1 MSNGILSGVPPA
13 EGCEDGVCAVAVVA
27 TTRQAEHAIWKR
39 FCIAPSPIGMPD
51 GCQRNAGRVGTQGS
65 FAHRQQFVYLI
76 SIARTSSGSRAD
88 AGRASLLV
96 SKHQP
101 LDLAYRQ
108 VQTLSRQARLEHPVY
123 DGLNHF

>member
-1 MSNGILSGVPPA
+1 
-13 EGCEDGVCAVAVVA
+13 
-27 TTRQAEHAIWKR
+27 
-39 FCIAPSPIGMPD
+39 MPD

-123 DGLNHF
+123 DGLNHFESIEFTHVQCHQCSVAHGWLP